1 MIALDIVGSSG
12 TAGHRHRRFMI
23 GSTRQVSRRGAGIII
38 ATAFAGCLLG
48 YPQTS
53 WSQSF
58 PSQPIR
64 IVVPFAPGGNLDVT
78 ARIVAPLM
86 SEILGQPVVVENRP
100 GAGGMIGAGAVT
112 SSKPDGYTLLMGST
126 STLSVG
132 PNVFPNW
139 PHHPI
144 NGITPISKIQ
154 IVPFVLVVKADSAI
168 RTVGDLVKLAKEKP
182 GEITQA
188 HPGIG
193 SSNHLVSELFQ
204 LLTGT
209 KFILVPYRG
218 AGPAMNDLVAGQV
231 HTFFDQATTSVP
243 QVEGGTIRALAVT
256 AAMRLANLPDTPTFA
271 EAGVSNFEILNV
283 AGLVGPAGMDASV
296 TAKLHGATAQVLA
309 HPKVKEAFSRLG
321 VEVVGS
327 TPEEFA
333 TFIKEDLDRWSKVIK
348 EADVKVR

>member
-12 TAGHRHRRFMI
+12 TAGHRHRRFRI

-132 PNVFPNW
+132 PNVFPN
-139 PHHPI
+139 
-144 NGITPISKIQ
+144 
-154 IVPFVLVVKADSAI
+154 
-168 RTVGDLVKLAKEKP
+168 
-182 GEITQA
+182 
-188 HPGIG
+188 
-193 SSNHLVSELFQ
+193 
-204 LLTGT
+204 
-209 KFILVPYRG
+209 
-218 AGPAMNDLVAGQV
+218 
-231 HTFFDQATTSVP
+231 
-243 QVEGGTIRALAVT
+243 
-256 AAMRLANLPDTPTFA
+256 
-271 EAGVSNFEILNV
+271 
-283 AGLVGPAGMDASV
+283 
-296 TAKLHGATAQVLA
+296 
-309 HPKVKEAFSRLG
+309 
-321 VEVVGS
+321 
-327 TPEEFA
+327 
-333 TFIKEDLDRWSKVIK
+333 
-348 EADVKVR
+348 